1 MAAAERG
8 PLGILAGSGA
18 LPGRLIEACAK
29 IGRPVF
35 VLAFTGAADPAV
47 VEKVP
52 HAWIR
57 LGQAGSGL
65 ARLRA
70 HGVREL
76 VMAGGVRRPSPL
88 ALRPDWRTLKFF
100 AALGWRALGDDGLLR
115 AVIHALEGEG
125 FAVVGAGSILADDL
139 APDAPLGRIV
149 PDSTVTADIALG
161 LASAREHG
169 ARDAGQAVVV
179 AVGRVVDREGVDG
192 TDALLKRCIGRA
204 AGGVLVKTSK
214 PGQERRA
221 DLPAI
226 GPDTVAAAAAAGLKG
241 IVVEAGATLLLNRA
255 AIVAAA
261 DRSGLFVVGVKL
273 PALGSSSSSATPR
286 PSVNGREQGA
296 GDATLRAPLIYLSAG
311 EPSGDALGANLM
323 RALRYR
329 TQGRVR
335 FAGIGGEQMAAEGL
349 MSLFP
354 LDDLAVMGVAEVL
367 PRARAILRRVNQAVA
382 DIRMKQ
388 PAAVVTIDSSG
399 FNWRIAQ
406 RLRRAGDTVPLIH
419 YVAPMVWAWR
429 GGRARRMARWY
440 NHLMALL
447 PFEPPYFEK
456 VGLSCSYVGH
466 PVVEMGA
473 DKGDGA
479 GFRRRHEIPPVT
491 RVVAILPGSRRG
503 EVSRLLPL
511 FGATVVLLAKK
522 LPGLMIVVAA
532 TANVAAQVMAAVATW
547 NVDTTIVGPAEKYDA
562 FAASD
567 AALAA
572 SGTVAL
578 ELAVAGVPTVV
589 TYRLNPLTHALLKRI
604 VKVRYANLVNV
615 ILDRPAVP
623 ELLQN
628 DATPEKLAAAVER
641 LLEDKAA
648 RAAQIAAGQDAVKTL
663 GYGQVSPGLRAADE
677 VLARIRPP
685 P

>member
-1 MAAAERG
+1 MAAAEIG

-29 IGRPVF
+29 AGRPVF
-35 VLAFTGAADPAV
+35 VLAFEGAADPAV
-47 VEKVP
+47 VDKAP

-57 LGQAGSGL
+57 LGQAGTGL
-65 ARLRA
+65 AILRA

-88 ALRPDWRTLKFF
+88 TLRPDWRTVKFF

-115 AVIHALEGEG
+115 AVIHALEAEG
-125 FAVVGAGSILADDL
+125 FTVLGAESILGRDL
-139 APDAPLGRIV
+139 ASEGPLGKHG
-149 PDSTVTADIALG
+149 PDLAVASDIALG

-169 ARDAGQAVVV
+169 ARDKGQAVVV
-179 AVGRVVDREGVDG
+179 AAGRVIDREGPDG
-192 TDALLKRCIGRA
+192 TDALLRRCKDRA

-241 IVVEAGATLLLNRA
+241 IVVEAGATLLIDRA
-255 AIVAAA
+255 AIVQAA
-261 DRSGLFVVGVKL
+261 DRAGLFVAGMRAPSL
-273 PALGSSSSSATPR
+273 PT
-286 PSVNGREQGA
+286 A
-296 GDATLRAPLIYLSAG
+296 GQTVAPLIYLIAG
-311 EPSGDALGANLM
+311 EPSGDVLGANLM
-323 RALRYR
+323 RALRWR
-329 TQGRVR
+329 TDGAVR

-349 MSLFP
+349 TSLFP

-367 PRARAILRRVNQAVA
+367 PRARTILRRVAQAVA
-382 DIRMKQ
+382 DIRTRQ

-399 FNWRIAQ
+399 FNWRVAQ

-440 NHLMALL
+440 DHLMALL
-447 PFEPPYFEK
+447 PFEPPYFTK
-456 VGLSCSYVGH
+456 VGLSCAYVGH
-466 PVVEMGA
+466 PVVELGA

-479 GFRRRHEIPPVT
+479 VFRRRHGIAPSA
-491 RVVAILPGSRRG
+491 RVVAILPGSRGG
-503 EVSRLLPL
+503 EVGRLLSVL
-511 FGATVVLLAKK
+511 RETVALLARK
-522 LPGLMIVVAA
+522 LPDLIVVVPA
-532 TANVAAQVMAAVATW
+532 TANVAGRVRAAVNGWTTKTMVVG
-547 NVDTTIVGPAEKYDA
+547 NVEKYDA

-589 TYRLNPLTHALLKRI
+589 TYRVNPLTHALLRRV
-604 VKVRYANLVNV
+604 VKVRYANLVNL

-623 ELLQN
+623 ELLQSE
-628 DATPEKLAAAVER
+628 ATPEKLAAAVLR
-641 LLEDKAA
+641 LVEDKAA
-648 RAAQIAAGQDAVKTL
+648 RAAQISAGQEALKAL

-677 VLARIRPP
+677 VLARLRR
-685 P
+685 

>member
-1 MAAAERG
+1 MAAPETG

-29 IGRPVF
+29 AGRPVF
-35 VLAFTGAADPAV
+35 VLAITGAADPV
-47 VEKVP
+47 IVKNVP

-57 LGQAGSGL
+57 LGQAGTGV
-65 ARLRA
+65 AILRA

-115 AVIHALEGEG
+115 AVIHALEAEG
-125 FAVVGAGSILADDL
+125 LAVVGAESILARDL
-139 APDAPLGRIV
+139 APEGPLGKRV
-149 PDSTVTADIALG
+149 PDPSAATDIALG
-161 LASAREHG
+161 LAAAREHG
-169 ARDAGQAVVV
+169 ARDKGQAVVV
-179 AVGRVVDREGVDG
+179 AAGRVVDREDPDG
-192 TDALLKRCIGRA
+192 TDALLRRCKGRA
-204 AGGVLVKTSK
+204 AGGVVVKTSK

-241 IVVEAGATLLLNRA
+241 IVVEAGATLLIDRA
-255 AIVAAA
+255 AIIQAA
-261 DRSGLFVVGVKL
+261 DQAGLFVVGMHAPS
-273 PALGSSSSSATPR
+273 PAVSSKT
-286 PSVNGREQGA
+286 
-296 GDATLRAPLIYLSAG
+296 DAPLIYLIAG

-323 RALRYR
+323 RALRQR
-329 TQGRVR
+329 TKGAVR

-349 MSLFP
+349 ASLFP

-367 PRARAILRRVNQAVA
+367 PRARTILRRVAQAVA
-382 DIRMKQ
+382 DIRARQ

-399 FNWRIAQ
+399 FNWRVAQ
-406 RLRRAGDTVPLIH
+406 RLRRAGDAVPLIH

-429 GGRARRMARWY
+429 SGRARRMARWY
-440 NHLMALL
+440 DHLMALL
-447 PFEPPYFEK
+447 PFEPPYFTK

-466 PVVEMGA
+466 PVVELGA

-479 GFRRRHEIPPVT
+479 GFRRRHGIAPSA
-491 RVVAILPGSRRG
+491 RVIAILPGSRGG
-503 EVSRLLPL
+503 EVSRLLPVL
-511 FGATVVLLAKK
+511 GETVARLAKK
-522 LPGLMIVVAA
+522 LPDLAIVVPS
-532 TANVAAQVMAAVATW
+532 TANVAARVQAAIADWTAKTV
-547 NVDTTIVGPAEKYDA
+547 IVGNAEKYDA

-578 ELAVAGVPTVV
+578 ELAAAGVPTVV
-589 TYRLNPLTHALLKRI
+589 TYRVNPLTHALLRRV
-604 VKVRYANLVNV
+604 VKVRYVNLVNL

-623 ELLQN
+623 ELLQD
-628 DATPEKLAAAVER
+628 DATPEKLAAAVAR
-641 LLEDKAA
+641 LVDDKTA
-648 RAAQIAAGQDAVKTL
+648 RAAQISAGQEALKAL

-677 VLARIRPP
+677 VLARLRR
-685 P
+685 

>member
-1 MAAAERG
+1 MAAAELG

-29 IGRPVF
+29 ARRPVF
-35 VLAFTGAADPAV
+35 VLAMTGAADPAT

-57 LGQAGSGL
+57 LGQAGTGV
-65 ARLRA
+65 AILRA

-88 ALRPDWRTLKFF
+88 ALWPDWRTLKFF
-100 AALGWRALGDDGLLR
+100 ATLGWRALGDDGLLR
-115 AVIHALEGEG
+115 AVIHALEAEG
-125 FAVVGAGSILADDL
+125 FAVIGAESILGRDL
-139 APDAPLGRIV
+139 APEGPLGQRA
-149 PDSTVTADIALG
+149 PDPTVAADIALG
-161 LASAREHG
+161 LVSAREHG
-169 ARDAGQAVVV
+169 ARDKGQAVVV
-179 AVGRVVDREGVDG
+179 AAGHVVDREGPDG
-192 TDALLKRCIGRA
+192 TDALLRRCQGRA

-226 GPDTVAAAAAAGLKG
+226 GPDTVTAAAAVDLKG
-241 IVVEAGATLLLNRA
+241 IVVEAGATLLIDRA
-255 AIVAAA
+255 AIVQAA
-261 DRSGLFVVGVKL
+261 DRAGLFVVGMCAPPS
-273 PALGSSSSSATPR
+273 PAAADET
-286 PSVNGREQGA
+286 
-296 GDATLRAPLIYLSAG
+296 DAPLIYLIAG

-323 RALRYR
+323 RALRQR
-329 TQGRVR
+329 TNGAVR
-335 FAGIGGEQMAAEGL
+335 FSGIGGEQMAVEGL
-349 MSLFP
+349 TSLFP

-367 PRARAILRRVNQAVA
+367 PRARTILRRVAQAVA
-382 DIRMKQ
+382 DIRARQ

-399 FNWRIAQ
+399 FNWRVAQ
-406 RLRRAGDTVPLIH
+406 RLRRAGDAVPLIH

-440 NHLMALL
+440 DHLMALL
-447 PFEPPYFEK
+447 PFEPPYFTK

-466 PVVEMGA
+466 PVVELGA

-479 GFRRRHEIPPVT
+479 GFRHRHGIAPSA
-491 RVVAILPGSRRG
+491 RVVAILPGSRGG
-503 EVSRLLPL
+503 EVGRLLPML
-511 FGATVVLLAKK
+511 GETVALLARKLPDLVVVVPATVNVVVRVQA
-522 LPGLMIVVAA
+522 VVAGW
-532 TANVAAQVMAAVATW
+532 AAKTVV
-547 NVDTTIVGPAEKYDA
+547 VGNAEKYAA

-589 TYRLNPLTHALLKRI
+589 TYRVNPLTHALLRRV
-604 VKVRYANLVNV
+604 VKVRYVNLVNL

-623 ELLQN
+623 ELLQD
-628 DATPEKLAAAVER
+628 DATPEKLAAAVTQ
-641 LLEDKAA
+641 LIEDKAS
-648 RAAQIAAGQDAVKTL
+648 RAAQISAGQEALKAL

-677 VLARIRPP
+677 VLARLRR
-685 P
+685 

>member
-1 MAAAERG
+1 MAAAETG

-29 IGRPVF
+29 AGRPVF
-35 VLAFTGAADPAV
+35 VLAFAGAADPAV
-47 VEKVP
+47 VGKVP

-57 LGQAGSGL
+57 LGQAGTGL
-65 ARLRA
+65 GILRA

-76 VMAGGVRRPSPL
+76 VMAGGVQRPSPL

-115 AVIHALEGEG
+115 AVIHALEAEG
-125 FAVVGAGSILADDL
+125 FTVVGAESILERDL
-139 APDAPLGRIV
+139 ALEGPLGERV
-149 PDSTVTADIALG
+149 PDPSAVADIALG
-161 LASAREHG
+161 LAMAREHG
-169 ARDAGQAVVV
+169 ARDKGQAVVV
-179 AVGRVVDREGVDG
+179 AAGQVVDREGPDG
-192 TDALLKRCIGRA
+192 TDALLRRCKGRA

-241 IVVEAGATLLLNRA
+241 IAVEAGATLLIDRA
-255 AIVAAA
+255 AIVQAA
-261 DRSGLFVVGVKL
+261 DRAGLFVVGMHAPPS
-273 PALGSSSSSATPR
+273 PAVAAKT
-286 PSVNGREQGA
+286 
-296 GDATLRAPLIYLSAG
+296 DAPLIYLIAG

-349 MSLFP
+349 ASLFP

-367 PRARAILRRVNQAVA
+367 PRARTILQRVKAAVA
-382 DIRMKQ
+382 DIHARQ

-399 FNWRIAQ
+399 FNWRVAQ
-406 RLRRAGDTVPLIH
+406 RLRRAGDAVPLIH

-429 GGRARRMARWY
+429 AGRARRMARWY
-440 NHLMALL
+440 DHLMALL
-447 PFEPPYFEK
+447 PFEPPYFTK

-466 PVVEMGA
+466 PVVELGA

-479 GFRRRHEIPPVT
+479 GFRRHHNIPPLA
-491 RVVAILPGSRRG
+491 RLVAILPGSRGG
-503 EVSRLLPL
+503 EVERLLPL
-511 FGATVVLLAKK
+511 LGETVALLAKK
-522 LPGLMIVVAA
+522 FPDLMIVLPA
-532 TANVAAQVMAAVATW
+532 TANVAARVKGAVAAW
-547 NVDTTIVGPAEKYDA
+547 DVDAVVVGNAEKYDA
-562 FAASD
+562 FAASN

-578 ELAVAGVPTVV
+578 ELAVAGVPAVV
-589 TYRLNPLTHALLKRI
+589 TYRVNPLTHALLRRV
-604 VKVRYANLVNV
+604 VKVRYANLVNL

-628 DATPEKLAAAVER
+628 DATPEKLAAALARLVEN
-641 LLEDKAA
+641 KTA
-648 RAAQIAAGQDAVKTL
+648 REAQIAAGQEALKAL

-677 VLARIRPP
+677 VLARLRR
-685 P
+685 

>member
-1 MAAAERG
+1 MAAAEPG

-29 IGRPVF
+29 AGRPVF
-35 VLAFTGAADPAV
+35 VLAFIGAADPV
-47 VEKVP
+47 VIDKVP

-65 ARLRA
+65 AILRA

-76 VMAGGVRRPSPL
+76 VMAGGVKRPSPL

-115 AVIHALEGEG
+115 AVIHALEAEG
-125 FAVVGAGSILADDL
+125 FAVVGAEAILGRDL
-139 APDAPLGRIV
+139 APEGPLGKRA
-149 PDSTVTADIALG
+149 PDAALASDIALG
-161 LASAREHG
+161 LAAAREHG
-169 ARDAGQAVVV
+169 ARDRGQAVVV
-179 AVGRVVDREGVDG
+179 AAGKVIDREGPDG
-192 TDALLKRCIGRA
+192 TDALLKRCKGRA
-204 AGGVLVKTSK
+204 VGGVLVKTSK

-226 GPDTVAAAAAAGLKG
+226 GPDTITAAADAGLKG
-241 IVVEAGATLLLNRA
+241 VVVEAGATLLIDRS
-255 AIVAAA
+255 AIIAAA
-261 DRSGLFVVGVKL
+261 DHAGLFVVGM
-273 PALGSSSSSATPR
+273 PAPQSPAA
-286 PSVNGREQGA
+286 VNE
-296 GDATLRAPLIYLSAG
+296 TEPPLIYLIAG

-329 TQGRVR
+329 AQGTVC
-335 FAGIGGEQMAAEGL
+335 FAGIGGEQMTAEGL
-349 MSLFP
+349 TSLFP

-367 PRARAILRRVNQAVA
+367 PRARTILKRVAQAVA
-382 DIRMKQ
+382 DIRARR

-399 FNWRIAQ
+399 FNWRVAQ
-406 RLRRAGDTVPLIH
+406 RLRRAGDRVPLIH

-429 GGRARRMARWY
+429 AGRARRMARWY
-440 NHLMALL
+440 DHLMALL
-447 PFEPPYFEK
+447 PFEPPYFER

-473 DKGDGA
+473 DRGDGA
-479 GFRRRHEIPPVT
+479 SFRRRHNIPPLA
-491 RVVAILPGSRRG
+491 RVVAILPGSRGG
-503 EVSRLLPL
+503 EVGRLLPIL
-511 FGATVVLLAKK
+511 GQTVALLAKK
-522 LPGLMIVVAA
+522 VPSLMIVVPA
-532 TANVAAQVMAAVATW
+532 TENVAAQVKAAVATW
-547 NVDTTIVGPAEKYDA
+547 DVDAVIVGNIEKYDA

-578 ELAVAGVPTVV
+578 ELAVAGVPMAV
-589 TYRLNPLTHALLKRI
+589 TYRVNPLTHALLRRV
-604 VKVRYANLVNV
+604 VKVRYVNLVNL

-623 ELLQN
+623 ELLQD
-628 DATPEKLAAAVER
+628 DATPEKLAAAIER

-648 RAAQIAAGQDAVKTL
+648 RAAQISAGQEALKAL

-677 VLARIRPP
+677 VLARLRR
-685 P
+685 